1 MATVAAPAPRDR
13 RQRPQPRLLYTS
25 GELRELR
32 KLQAIAL
39 NERSRP

>member
-1 MATVAAPAPRDR
+1 MTPE
-13 RQRPQPRLLYTS
+13 PRLLYTS

-39 NERSRP
+39 HERSQP